1 MYIYAR
7 FHIFSFTNTIYIYKS
22 KRLQY
27 VQVGDFLKNPNAK
40 IWNEKN
46 HRCIYNVKYTG
57 YIYSQ
62 SHKNWFYSVL

>member
-40 IWNEKN
+40 IWKEIIIDAFKV
-46 HRCIYNVKYTG
+46 HRV
-57 YIYSQ
+57 YI
-62 SHKNWFYSVL
+62 

>member
-7 FHIFSFTNTIYIYKS
+7 FHIFSFTNTIYMYKS

-40 IWNEKN
+40 IWKEKIIDAFKV
-46 HRCIYNVKYTG
+46 HRV
-57 YIYSQ
+57 YIV
-62 SHKNWFYSVL
+62 SHTRTDFIASFN

>member
-22 KRLQY
+22 KKLQY

-40 IWNEKN
+40 I
-46 HRCIYNVKYTG
+46 
-57 YIYSQ
+57 
-62 SHKNWFYSVL
+62 